1 MKSPRES
8 NIKNMKNQTPRVK
21 TLLFAAAAFAGAAL
35 PANAQDATATKT
47 AMTPAASTVTTPD
60 AVPLAPQNSDSWQFG
75 VTIPAWLVGI
85 DGNTTIRGNQRDV
98 HKSFNDLKQ
107 NLDQTFSLGL
117 EAHKGKWGFYGG
129 VGYMKF
135 SNDGLGTLGVPASR
149 ELKFVIADAGVS
161 YNLVKTEGETPSSS
175 MARSVSA
182 TGIRI

>member
-1 MKSPRES
+1 
-8 NIKNMKNQTPRVK
+8 
-21 TLLFAAAAFAGAAL
+21 
-35 PANAQDATATKT
+35 
-47 AMTPAASTVTTPD
+47 VTTPD

-161 YNLVKTEGETPSSS
+161 YNLVKTEGETPFILDGTLGLRYWYTDLSLKSSAGS
-175 MARSVSA
+175 QCQSKLGGSGDWPARQQISHPKTAFGFRGRHRRVRHFGQPGG
-182 TGIRI
+182 T